1 MLSANFKTIVN
12 ESFDIY
18 SPVKVT
24 DDYGGDS
31 IEYKKTEWNQQ
42 CRIYAKSGINKIT
55 VEGQEYR
62 ITAKAMI
69 DKNCIV
75 KNGDKIKTSTDN
87 STYMVLSVNNIFYE
101 KTISHKEIILSR
113 IEE

>member
-1 MLSANFKTIVN
+1 MLSANLKTIVN
-12 ESFDIY
+12 ETFDIY
-18 SPVKVT
+18 SPSKVA
-24 DDYGGDS
+24 DNYGGES
-31 IEYKKTEWNQQ
+31 IEYKKTEWNQP

-69 DKNCIV
+69 DKGCVI
-75 KNGDKIKTSTDN
+75 KNGDKIKTGSDN
-87 STYMVLSVNNIFYE
+87 STYVVLSVNNIFYE
-101 KTISHKEIILSR
+101 RAISHKEIILSR